1 MRDIEDLISFPKKRQ
16 AVWEPPAPP
25 PAPPTL
31 HYDVIIIGGGA
42 VGFSIARCLSSTTTR
57 TAVLERADDVGQGAS
72 KANSGIV
79 HGGYDERHG
88 TLKARVA
95 RVGNAMFEQLNQ
107 ELHFGFRRVGALVL
121 AVKPEEMPL
130 LMQLKNNGK
139 LNGVKDLRI
148 LNRQQILEMEPHIN
162 PNVHAALYCPST
174 GITSPYE
181 YVIALA
187 ENASS
192 NGVDIHLEQE
202 VVDVQRTDGN
212 VFLVKTDR
220 GGSYAAPVVVNAAGL
235 FADRIAAMVGAKD
248 FEIEG
253 RKGEYVILNRS
264 QAHLAR
270 HVLFPVPSPEAGKG
284 ILVSQTYH
292 GNLLLGPTSRATHG
306 PGPLLT
312 NRQVLELILQSAR
325 QSIPDVDAGEAITS
339 YTGLRA
345 KCSRRDFVV
354 EESRAVPRFV
364 NVAGIDS
371 PGLTS
376 SPAVALLVMDI
387 LRERCG
393 LRMLPNAKYNPHRR
407 AIFIRKSADF
417 DGEIDH
423 SDPAKN
429 IICRCERVTE
439 AEIVDAL
446 HRPLTAAAT
455 DAVKRRTRAGM
466 GPCQGTFCEPR
477 VTRLIARE
485 RGIPESAVKRRG
497 PGSSVLPHRRIT
509 EEDRALLEELAKNPP
524 TSSKL

>member
-1 MRDIEDLISFPKKRQ
+1 MRDIEDLISSPKQRE
-16 AVWEPPAPP
+16 ATWEPPPPP

-42 VGFSIARCLSSTTTR
+42 VGCSIARCLSSTTTR
-57 TAVLERADDVGQGAS
+57 TVVLERADDVGQGAS

-95 RVGNAMFEQLNQ
+95 RVGNAMFEQLNK
-107 ELHFGFRRVGALVL
+107 ELNFGFRRVGALVL

-130 LMQLKNNGK
+130 LMELKKNGE

-148 LNRQQILEMEPHIN
+148 LDRDQILEMEPHIN

-187 ENASS
+187 ENACS
-192 NGVDIHLEQE
+192 NGVDIHLDQD
-202 VVDVQRTDGN
+202 VVDVQRTEDN
-212 VFLVKTDR
+212 PSTFLVKTDR
-220 GGSYAAPVVVNAAGL
+220 GGSYAAPVVINAAGL
-235 FADRIAAMVGAKD
+235 FADRVATMVGAKD
-248 FEIEG
+248 FEIEP
-253 RKGEYVILNRS
+253 RKGEYVILSRS

-270 HVLFPVPSPEAGKG
+270 HVLFPVPSPVAGKG

-306 PGPLLT
+306 PGLT

-354 EESRAVPRFV
+354 EESRAVPRFI

-393 LRMLPNAKYNPHRR
+393 LRMQSNGKYTPHRR
-407 AIFIRKSADF
+407 AIFIRKSPDF

-423 SDPAKN
+423 SDATKN

-485 RGIPESAVKRRG
+485 RGIAESAVKRRG
-497 PGSSVLPHRRIT
+497 PGSSVLPHRRLT
-509 EEDRALLEELAKNPP
+509 DEDRALLEELAKTPP
-524 TSSKL
+524 TASKL